1 MNLRQGG
8 PTGAAADAS
17 FGIDQQ
23 ARVDQ
28 ANGGFMVVG
37 ELARQLIG
45 RLARAQAWNM
55 GTATPNSGDITLMF
69 SFRRFPPVA
78 ANWCSFTG

>member
-28 ANGGFMVVG
+28 ANGGFMAVG
-37 ELARQLIG
+37 KLAPAEDRQGWRAL
-45 RLARAQAWNM
+45 RL
-55 GTATPNSGDITLMF
+55 GTWEPQCPIPRT
-69 SFRRFPPVA
+69 
-78 ANWCSFTG
+78 